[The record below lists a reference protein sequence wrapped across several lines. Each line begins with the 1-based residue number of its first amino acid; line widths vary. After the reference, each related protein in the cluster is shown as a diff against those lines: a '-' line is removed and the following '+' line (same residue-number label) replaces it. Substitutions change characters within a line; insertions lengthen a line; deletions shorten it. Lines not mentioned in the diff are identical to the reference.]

1 VTREDEANKDDED
14 NEDDDIKSRWRRTFK
29 K

>member
-1 VTREDEANKDDED
+1 MTREDEANKDDED